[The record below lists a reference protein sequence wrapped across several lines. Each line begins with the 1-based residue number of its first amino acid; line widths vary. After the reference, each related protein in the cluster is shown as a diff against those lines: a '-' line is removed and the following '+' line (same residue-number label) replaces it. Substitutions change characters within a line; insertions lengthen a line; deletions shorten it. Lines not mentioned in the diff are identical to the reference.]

1 MMQLRCSLAALLRL
15 ILAALPR
22 LFFAA
27 SLRLVLQLRCG
38 YSCGCAAVILAG
50 ALRYSVKCKKEDGS
64 ILMHPLFGYLIA
76 VGLVYYDFIYEDECF
91 AVLGVDSDVAG
102 LAVAG

>member
-1 MMQLRCSLAALLRL
+1 MQLRCVFWQLRCGY
-15 ILAALPR
+15 
-22 LFFAA
+22 F
-27 SLRLVLQLRCG
+27 LQLRCG
-38 YSCGCAAVILAG
+38 YFGRFWVIYEKERGCIKK
-50 ALRYSVKCKKEDGS
+50 RYT
-64 ILMHPLFGYLIA
+64 LFCGYLIA

>member
-1 MMQLRCSLAALLRL
+1 MQLRCVFWQLRCFL
-15 ILAALPR
+15 
-22 LFFAA
+22 AA
-27 SLRLVLQLRCG
+27 SLRLFL
-38 YSCGCAAVILAG
+38 AA

-64 ILMHPLFGYLIA
+64 ILMHPLLGYLIA
-76 VGLVYYDFIYEDECF
+76 VGLVYYYFIYEDECF

>member
-1 MMQLRCSLAALLRL
+1 MQLRCV
-15 ILAALPR
+15 
-22 LFFAA
+22 FW
-27 SLRLVLQLRCG
+27 QLRCG
-38 YSCGCAAVILAG
+38 YFWQ
-50 ALRYSVKCKKEDGS
+50 LRCVDLVKCKKEDGS